1 MIVPPKITKEENQ
14 KRVERLEE
22 VLGRLFLEVM
32 EADTKIAANQ

>member
-22 VLGRLFLEVM
+22 VLGMLLM
-32 EADTKIAANQ
+32 EIGTDMKKAANQ